1 MIKMNHEGG
10 YKFQDIYS
18 AFNEKIHRY
27 LARLVGEH
35 EAEDLTQEVFFKVSR
50 ALDNFKGDSKIS
62 TWIYRIA
69 TNAAMD
75 KLRGKSR
82 ENIDTGNNLYGTAE
96 EEAEQAV
103 EPSASAEQAV
113 IKKEMINCIRDIVES
128 LPETY
133 RVTLSLSEL
142 KEFSNREI
150 AEITGASLETVKIRL
165 HRARRELKKRLSL
178 QCDFY
183 RDERNEFAC
192 DRKNKFIKFP

>member
-1 MIKMNHEGG
+1 M
-10 YKFQDIYS
+10 
-18 AFNEKIHRY
+18 
-27 LARLVGEH
+27 
-35 EAEDLTQEVFFKVSR
+35 EV
-50 ALDNFKGDSKIS
+50 LDNFKGDSQIS

-75 KLRGKSR
+75 KLRNKSR

-103 EPSASAEQAV
+103 DPSASAEQAV
-113 IKKEMINCIRDIVES
+113 IKKEMNNCIRDIVES

-133 RVTLSLSEL
+133 RVTLLLSEL

-150 AEITGASLETVKIRL
+150 AEITGTSLETVKIRL

-178 QCDFY
+178 QCEFY